1 MKTNLDKIV
10 TTSFILSFIVTI
22 IGALFKIMHWPGA
35 SMLLIIGL
43 LSLAVFV
50 ITALYEVHN
59 SKTINSSEKLMWT
72 IGFLFLGSIAGL
84 VYVLIGRKRVIRNQ

>member
-10 TTSFILSFIVTI
+10 ITSFFLLFIITI

-43 LSLAVFV
+43 LSLAVF
-50 ITALYEVHN
+50 IFTALYEVHN
-59 SKTINSSEKLMWT
+59 SKTINSSEKFMWT
-72 IGFLFLGSIAGL
+72 IGFLFFGSIAGL
-84 VYVLIGRKRVIRNQ
+84 VYILSGRKRVIR

>member
-1 MKTNLDKIV
+1 MEINLDKIV
-10 TTSFILSFIVTI
+10 TTSFILSFIATI

-50 ITALYEVHN
+50 ITALYEVYN

-72 IGFLFLGSIAGL
+72 IGFLCLGSIAGL
-84 VYVLIGRKRVIRNQ
+84 VYVLIRRKRVIRNQ